1 MSQLHPVFQQALA
14 PYLIPLRPTLTERE
28 ARLLHALQLMKGWV
42 VQHTEPCISGRGAM
56 YDALKRDLA
65 IASVAVQDATGGNEA

>member
-14 PYLIPLRPTLTERE
+14 PYFTPRRPELTPGE
-28 ARLLHALQLMKGWV
+28 AQLLNALQLMKGWV
-42 VQHTEPCISGRGAM
+42 VQHTEPCVSGRGAM

-65 IASVAVQDATGGNEA
+65 IASRAIADATGGNDE